1 MHTINLNI
9 ENEKELY
16 NPFDTEADFLSED
29 IKSYITNRMGDK
41 SIGEEVK
48 IRIIS
53 PCSVNQERIK
63 KAFHKWVDEEENA
76 IKKEFRRNFVQQIW
90 MFAIGVVFIALSLF
104 LENKIGVVWYTVLST
119 IGAFSMWE
127 AASIWIIQ
135 NPKLRLRRRTVK
147 KIRSDTVIE
156 IETPSE

>member
-16 NPFDTEADFLSED
+16 NPFDTEANFLSED
-29 IKSYITNRMGDK
+29 IKSYITNRMADK

-63 KAFHKWVDEEENA
+63 KAFHRWVDEEENA
-76 IKKEFRRNFVQQIW
+76 IKKEFRKNFVQQIW
-90 MFAIGVVFIALSLF
+90 MFAIGVVFIAMSLF
-104 LENKIGVVWYTVLST
+104 LENKIGVKKCPK
-119 IGAFSMWE
+119 I
-127 AASIWIIQ
+127 SIL
-135 NPKLRLRRRTVK
+135 NY
-147 KIRSDTVIE
+147 
-156 IETPSE
+156 